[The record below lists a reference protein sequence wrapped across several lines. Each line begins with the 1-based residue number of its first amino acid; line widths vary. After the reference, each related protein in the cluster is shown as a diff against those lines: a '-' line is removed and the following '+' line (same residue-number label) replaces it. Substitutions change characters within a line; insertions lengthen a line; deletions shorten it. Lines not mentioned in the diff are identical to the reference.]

1 MQVALTGSSASTVT
15 VGILLLTHA
24 RRLGERIAVSIV
36 GSPDD
41 VATVSGPA
49 IVYSPVLSGCGVGRV
64 PKSNALVCIGG
75 PAKHPLALSLVAEG
89 ITDWFEIDR
98 NGDGLQ
104 PSTRAVI
111 GLCRHESQEGQ
122 NLGRELRGALAA
134 FGCPAEPALLDIL
147 FGAPLDPL
155 ERIGFALSAGRGMTG
170 RAGDPFTR
178 YVESGVSDLPDPLP
192 TPLSQAQYE
201 LAVENGA
208 VERLLGRIRPGV
220 RESVT
225 DWVAGMD
232 RLDADSLME
241 GLVRDVAEVG
251 SYLLSLPM
259 AGMLPTPPNSAAA
272 IAKHLGKAIGETA
285 APHCAMRSL
294 IETFE
299 FLGGTFV
306 DHSPYALKV
315 PGDPPPNGRIERWTW
330 LCQSAALAREESERL
345 WSRMV
350 DPVQ

>member
-36 GSPDD
+36 GSPQD
-41 VATVSGPA
+41 VATVAGPA

-75 PAKHPLALSLVAEG
+75 PAQQPLALSLVSEG
-89 ITDWFEIDR
+89 ITDWFEVDR
-98 NGDGLQ
+98 NGDGLH

-111 GLCRHESQEGQ
+111 GLCRHDSQEGQ

-147 FGAPLDPL
+147 FGAPIDPL
-155 ERIGFALSAGRGMTG
+155 DRISLALLAGRGMTG
-170 RAGDPFTR
+170 KSGDPFTR

-192 TPLSQAQYE
+192 TPLSEADYSAAVQNGS
-201 LAVENGA
+201 VEN
-208 VERLLGRIRPGV
+208 LLARIRPGV

-225 DWVAGMD
+225 DWLAGMD
-232 RLDADSLME
+232 RVEADPSMG

-259 AGMLPTPPNSAAA
+259 AGMLPTPSTSASA
-272 IAKHLGKAIGETA
+272 IGKHLGKAIGDTSS
-285 APHCAMRSL
+285 PQCAMRSL

-306 DHSPYALKV
+306 EHSPYALTV
-315 PGDPPPNGRIERWTW
+315 PSDPPPEGRKERWEW
-330 LCQSAALAREESERL
+330 MCQSAAMAREESERL
-345 WSRMV
+345 WARMV

>member
-36 GSPDD
+36 GSVDD

-75 PAKHPLALSLVAEG
+75 PAKYPLALSLVAEG

-98 NGDGLQ
+98 NGDGLE
-104 PSTRAVI
+104 PSTHAVI
-111 GLCRHESQEGQ
+111 GLCRHDSQEGQ

-147 FGAPLDPL
+147 FGAPIDPL
-155 ERIGFALSAGRGMTG
+155 ERIGLALLAGRGMTG
-170 RAGDPFTR
+170 KTGDPFTR

-192 TPLSQAQYE
+192 TPLSQDEYE
-201 LAVENGA
+201 AALQNGVVEK
-208 VERLLGRIRPGV
+208 LLGRIRPGI

-232 RLDADSLME
+232 QLDPDPSME

-259 AGMLPTPPNSAAA
+259 AGMLPTPSTSAAA
-272 IAKHLGKAIGETA
+272 VANHLGKAIGETSS
-285 APHCAMRSL
+285 PHCAMRSL

-299 FLGGTFV
+299 FLGGKFV
-306 DHSPYALKV
+306 EHSPYALNV
-315 PGDPPPNGRIERWTW
+315 PGDPPPKGRKERWEW
-330 LCQSAALAREESERL
+330 LCQSAALAREESDRL
-345 WSRMV
+345 WGRLV